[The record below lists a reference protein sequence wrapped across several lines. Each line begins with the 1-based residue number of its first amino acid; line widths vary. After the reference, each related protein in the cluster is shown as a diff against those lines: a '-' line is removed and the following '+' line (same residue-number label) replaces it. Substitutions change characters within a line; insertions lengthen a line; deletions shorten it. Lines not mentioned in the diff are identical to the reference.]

1 MQVGVRVEEEDMLTG
16 ARHHCCSAYLTFVS
30 VMARPG
36 PGRAAKPLP
45 KIVPRTQHQREIFRA
60 GQFHAWTSSHSA
72 RKAQSKLHLL
82 GSMLASLRQMQQ
94 PCQWHQPDLQQEL
107 IVPCTLQTGSAFYPN
122 WLPVD
127 DAP

>member
-45 KIVPRTQHQREIFRA
+45 KIVPGTQHQREIFRA
-60 GQFHAWTSSHSA
+60 GQFHAWSSFTHQG
-72 RKAQSKLHLL
+72 KAQ
-82 GSMLASLRQMQQ
+82 SMLASLQQMQQ
-94 PCQWHQPDLQQEL
+94 LCQQHQLDLQQE
-107 IVPCTLQTGSAFYPN
+107 VVVHTNYHVHWQ
-122 WLPVD
+122 
-127 DAP
+127 

>member
-45 KIVPRTQHQREIFRA
+45 KIVPETQHQRDIFRA
-60 GQFHAWTSSHSA
+60 GQLHAWTSIHSA
-72 RKAQSKLHLL
+72 RENTKQIA
-82 GSMLASLRQMQQ
+82 LA
-94 PCQWHQPDLQQEL
+94 C
-107 IVPCTLQTGSAFYPN
+107 
-122 WLPVD
+122 
-127 DAP
+127 